1 MSSRLRALWACLWA
15 SLWVLASSPVCLAD
29 SQPPAPANPTKILE
43 SVRAAST
50 PQRPAGVTVIGDH
63 EKQVIMFSIG
73 AVLLALLIGTASVG
87 IAVAVFGKPLFLV
100 HMILAGLTVT
110 VALIHV
116 VVGLVWFYPF

>member
-1 MSSRLRALWACLWA
+1 MSSGLRALTCL
-15 SLWVLASSPVCLAD
+15 LGFLILGPVCLAD
-29 SQPPAPANPTKILE
+29 SVQPGNASTQILE
-43 SVRAAST
+43 QFGRQQLPGSNHT
-50 PQRPAGVTVIGDH
+50 TVIGDH

-73 AVLLALLIGTASVG
+73 AALLVLLIGTASVG

-116 VVGLVWFYPF
+116 IVGAVWFFPF

>member
-1 MSSRLRALWACLWA
+1 MSSRLRALWACLW
-15 SLWVLASSPVCLAD
+15 VLAFCPLCLAD

-43 SVRAAST
+43 SFARQE
-50 PQRPAGVTVIGDH
+50 PQRAAGVTVIGQH

-73 AVLLALLIGTASVG
+73 AVLLTLLIGTASVG
-87 IAVAVFGKPLFLV
+87 IAVAAFGKPLFLV

-116 VVGLVWFYPF
+116 AVGLVWFYPF

>member
-1 MSSRLRALWACLWA
+1 MSNGLRALLACLW
-15 SLWVLASSPVCLAD
+15 LLACCPVCLAD
-29 SQPPAPANPTKILE
+29 SEPPAAANPTKILE
-43 SVRAAST
+43 SFARQQ
-50 PQRPAGVTVIGDH
+50 PQRSEGETVIGQH

-73 AVLLALLIGTASVG
+73 GVLLALLIGTAAIG

-116 VVGLVWFYPF
+116 VVGVVWFFPF

>member
-1 MSSRLRALWACLWA
+1 MNSRLRALWACLWA

-43 SVRAAST
+43 SFARQDA
-50 PQRPAGVTVIGDH
+50 QRPAGVTVIGDH

-73 AVLLALLIGTASVG
+73 AVLLALLVGTASVG
-87 IAVAVFGKPLFLV
+87 IAVALFNKPLFLV

-116 VVGLVWFYPF
+116 AVGLVWFYPF

>member
-1 MSSRLRALWACLWA
+1 MSSRLRALLA
-15 SLWVLASSPVCLAD
+15 SLLLLACCPVSLAD
-29 SQPPAPANPTKILE
+29 SEPPPASNPTKILE
-43 SVRAAST
+43 SFARQQPLRA
-50 PQRPAGVTVIGDH
+50 AGVTVVGQH

-116 VVGLVWFYPF
+116 AVGLVWFFPF

>member
-1 MSSRLRALWACLWA
+1 VLPSSSALA
-15 SLWVLASSPVCLAD
+15 AD
-29 SQPPAPANPTKILE
+29 SEPPAASNPTKILE
-43 SVRAAST
+43 SFARQE
-50 PQRPAGVTVIGDH
+50 PQRAAGVTVI
-63 EKQVIMFSIG
+63 SIG
-73 AVLLALLIGTASVG
+73 AVLLTLLIGTATVG

>member
-1 MSSRLRALWACLWA
+1 MSSRLRTLCACWCA
-15 SLWVLASSPVCLAD
+15 CWWVLPSSSALAAD
-29 SQPPAPANPTKILE
+29 SEPPAASNPTKILE
-43 SVRAAST
+43 SFARQE
-50 PQRPAGVTVIGDH
+50 PQRAAGVTVIAEH

-73 AVLLALLIGTASVG
+73 AVLLTLLIGTATVG